1 MQIGDEVL
9 QGDGAVAAWCACDG
23 ALVEDAWVEHRML
36 GVMPQRK
43 SGGVV
48 PVYMYGRMYVPH
60 APCMYMRLFHACVRL
75 ECGGEQAGER
85 NHSQYG
91 LLISAPSI
99 HELIVS

>member
-1 MQIGDEVL
+1 MYNILLVGGAVCCTGGRCCTVQIGDEVL

-48 PVYMYGRMYVPH
+48 PVYMYVCTPCPMHVH
-60 APCMYMRLFHACVRL
+60 AV
-75 ECGGEQAGER
+75 
-85 NHSQYG
+85 
-91 LLISAPSI
+91 ISR
-99 HELIVS
+99 VC